1 MIGQR
6 VFYNGSIIDA
16 EGRYRVTDEQATAD
30 GPRYTLATYA
40 GEVALRNVR
49 AESIT
54 PVPEGPKHQVHAA
67 QERVQVVQ
75 GEFWRQFPPGTWL
88 PYIHERYDRLHRD
101 VDDLIRRNRP
111 VEAEYTLL
119 NAERFV
125 GCIPYDV
132 MQAHIKAL
140 VVAGD
145 DESWL

>member
-6 VFYNGSIIDA
+6 VFYDGSIIDA
-16 EGRYRVTDEQATAD
+16 AGRYRVTDEQITPD

-49 AESIT
+49 RESIT
-54 PVPEGPKHQVHAA
+54 PVPDGPKHQVLAA

-75 GEFWRQFPPGTWL
+75 GEFWRRFPPGTWL
-88 PYIHERYDRLHRD
+88 PYIHEHYDNLHRHI
-101 VDDLIRRNRP
+101 DDLIQRNRP
-111 VEAEYTLL
+111 VEAEHSLL
-119 NAERFV
+119 NAERFT

-132 MQAHIKAL
+132 MAARINAL

-145 DESWL
+145 DESWQ

>member
-16 EGRYRVTDEQATAD
+16 EGRYLVSDKQTTPD
-30 GPRYTLATYA
+30 GPRCTLTTYA
-40 GEVALRNVR
+40 GAVALRNVR

-54 PVPEGPKHQVHAA
+54 PVPEVPKHQVLAA
-67 QERVQVVQ
+67 QGRAQVVQ

-101 VDDLIRRNRP
+101 IDDLIRRNRP

-125 GCIPYDV
+125 GCISYAV
-132 MQAHIKAL
+132 MSARIAAL
-140 VVAGD
+140 VIAGD

>member
-6 VFYNGSIIDA
+6 VFYDGSIVDA
-16 EGRYRVTDEQATAD
+16 EGRYLVSDEHTTEH
-30 GPRYTLATYA
+30 GSRYTLTTYA
-40 GEVALRNVR
+40 GDVALRNVR

-54 PVPEGPKHQVHAA
+54 PVPEGPKHRVLAA
-67 QERVQVVQ
+67 QGRAQVVQ

-111 VEAEYTLL
+111 VEAEYSLL

-125 GCIPYDV
+125 GCISYDE
-132 MQAHIKAL
+132 MSARITAL
-140 VVAGD
+140 VIAGD